1 MTTGNQLRGVIGAA
15 VIAVAVM
22 VPAAQE
28 KAKSDP
34 QKPVPAAPEFK
45 DLDSFMKSLPAATVK
60 PLDKHAALVYTAL
73 PLACMDDL
81 QARPTQRPYFWQPT
95 YRTVESHDK
104 VRAFYGC
111 NDWSTAVNATWT
123 IVTLLKKYPDLPV
136 EGLIREKLTD
146 HLGRQNLEGELGY
159 FKGAPNFQ
167 RPYGHAWLL
176 KLYAE
181 LSTWKDP
188 DGARYSDNV
197 APLARFIADSL
208 IAYLVDLD
216 RPVKVAGQTNTAF
229 ALGLLLDYSDI
240 VRDTTIARA
249 VGETA
254 KRLFL
259 ADTNCATDTEAASPE
274 MVSPCLAEA
283 AIMSRVLD
291 PAAFVAWFDKFMP
304 PAFTSKFRPL
314 TTVDLNAVGTGRGGR
329 GRGGR
334 GAGTPA
340 TTPPANEAPPA
351 QTAQTDR
358 PAPAGERGAGAA
370 AMPPEAAGAAA
381 AAAAAAGGGPG
392 GGGGRG
398 GPQAAPRATWTG
410 LAFTRAH
417 AYSRIAKALPAN
429 DARVAVYRRLAAIH
443 AAKGFEGLSD
453 PASFD
458 APWLGTFAVSYLTTT
473 PSGN

>member
-1 MTTGNQLRGVIGAA
+1 MA
-15 VIAVAVM
+15 VSLMAVAVI
-22 VPAAQE
+22 VPSAQE
-28 KAKSDP
+28 KPKPDP
-34 QKPVPAAPEFK
+34 QKPAAPEFK
-45 DLDSFMKSLPAATVK
+45 DLDAFMKSLPSATVK
-60 PLDKHAALVYTAL
+60 PLDQQAALLYTAL

-81 QARPTQRPYFWQPT
+81 QARPAQRPYFWQPM
-95 YRTVESHDK
+95 YRTVENHDK

-123 IVTLLKKYPDLPV
+123 IVTLLKKYPAIPV

-146 HLGRQNLEGELGY
+146 HLGRTNLEGELGY
-159 FKGAPNFQ
+159 FKNAPNFQ

-216 RPVKVAGQTNTAF
+216 RPVKMAGQTNTAF
-229 ALGLLLDYSDI
+229 ALGFLLDYSDI
-240 VRDTTIARA
+240 ARDTTITRA
-249 VGETA
+249 VSDTA

-259 ADTNCATDTEAASPE
+259 ADTNCATETEAASPE

-291 PAAFVAWFDKFMP
+291 QSAFVAWFDKFMP
-304 PAFTSKFRPL
+304 PAFTPKFRPL
-314 TTVDLNAVGTGRGGR
+314 TTVDLSAVGTGRGGR

-334 GAGTPA
+334 GAGAPAA
-340 TTPPANEAPPA
+340 TTPPPATEAPPPTTQA
-351 QTAQTDR
+351 QGDR
-358 PAPAGERGAGAA
+358 PPAAGERGAGAGA
-370 AMPPEAAGAAA
+370 VPPDSAGAAA
-381 AAAAAAGGGPG
+381 AAGGP

-398 GPQAAPRATWTG
+398 GPQASPRATWTG
-410 LAFTRAH
+410 LALTRAD
-417 AYSRIAKALPAN
+417 AYTRIAKALPAT

-443 AAKGFEGLSD
+443 AAKGIDGLTD
-453 PASFD
+453 PAAFD
-458 APWLGTFAVSYLTTT
+458 APWLGTFAVSYLLT
-473 PSGN
+473 PTAGN

>member
-1 MTTGNQLRGVIGAA
+1 MARGHQVRGWIGGA
-15 VIAVAVM
+15 VLAMAVM

-28 KAKSDP
+28 KAK
-34 QKPVPAAPEFK
+34 PE

-60 PLDKHAALVYTAL
+60 PLDLQAALIYTAL

-81 QARPTQRPYFWQPT
+81 QSRPTQRPYFWQPT

-123 IVTLLKKYPDLPV
+123 IVTLLKKYPALPV

-159 FKGAPNFQ
+159 FKNAPTFQ

-197 APLARFIADSL
+197 APLARFFADAL

-216 RPVKVAGQTNTAF
+216 RPVRAAGQTNTAF

-240 VRDTTIARA
+240 TRDTTIARA

-259 ADTNCATDTEAASPE
+259 GDTNCATETEAASPE
-274 MVSPCLAEA
+274 VVSPCLAEA

-291 PAAFVAWFDKFMP
+291 QAAFIAWFDKFMP
-304 PAFTSKFRPL
+304 HAFTPKFKPL
-314 TTVDLNAVGTGRGGR
+314 TSIDLNAVGSGRGGR

-334 GAGTPA
+334 GADVPPTM
-340 TTPPANEAPPA
+340 PPANEAPPA
-351 QTAQTDR
+351 TPAAPTDR
-358 PAPAGERGAGAA
+358 PPAAGERGAGAQQT
-370 AMPPEAAGAAA
+370 PPDSAPAP
-381 AAAAAAGGGPG
+381 AAAGGGPG
-392 GGGGRG
+392 GGAGGRG
-398 GPQAAPRATWTG
+398 GPQATPRVTWTG
-410 LAFTRAH
+410 LAFTRAD
-417 AYSRIAKALPAN
+417 AYSRIAKALPPN

-443 AAKGFEGLSD
+443 ASKGLEGLND
-453 PASFD
+453 PAAFD
-458 APWLGTFAVSYLTTT
+458 APWLGTFAVSYLTTSSSSS
-473 PSGN
+473 SGELSR